1 MAEHAEIAA
10 ELGISSKQVASA
22 QRLFAEGAT
31 IPFVARYRKEATGGL
46 DELALAGIRDAVA
59 ARAKRRSRCARII
72 ERLQEER
79 QLTARLRHQLE
90 SAGSLAELEAI
101 YAPFK
106 RKRKT
111 RADIAIERGL
121 EPLAR
126 RLYDQQTKDLRPGR
140 FVAPARGVADAESAI
155 AGALDIVAA
164 WIAERPDTRRRLA
177 SLFASESKVVA
188 KVKRGKRETG
198 AQFRDYFDYQ
208 ESARKIPSH
217 RLLAVL
223 RGEANG
229 ILTLRIRPA
238 DDQAVTLIERQVLRS
253 RGEIASLMRRAIVDA
268 WKRLLA
274 PSLETA
280 QRARMRVKAEKDAIA
295 IFAKNLRQLLLAPP
309 AGERPVLAIDPGF
322 KSGCKV
328 AVLGAHGDV
337 LATTVLHLAGTHTD
351 KARQV
356 LARLRKT
363 HEVELVAVGSGTGGR
378 ECEAFVREALPEAR
392 VVRIDESGAS
402 IYSAS
407 AIAREEFPN
416 LDLTLRGAISIGR
429 RLQDPL
435 AELIKIDPR
444 SIGVGQYQHDVNQTD
459 LQRALDDTVISCVNH
474 VGVDLNRAGVPLLR
488 YVSGVGPTL
497 AAAIVEFRL
506 EHGPFRSRDDLRKVP
521 RLGAK
526 TFEQAAGFLRIP
538 QGTNAL
544 DATGVHPE
552 CYRPLQRLARDAGL
566 PLSDFAG
573 ICAAAQ
579 GTDLSG
585 YASGEISAGVL
596 RQAICELRSGS
607 RDPRG
612 DWQQIEFAAEIRSI
626 ADLTAGMRLPGTV
639 TNLTQFGAF
648 VDLGIGQDGLIHIS
662 EMANHFVRDPTEV
675 LQLQQAV
682 TVTVLNV
689 DNDRKRI
696 ALSLRS

>member
-1 MAEHAEIAA
+1 MGEHAEIAA
-10 ELGISSKQVASA
+10 ELGISSKQVACA
-22 QRLFAEGAT
+22 QKLFAEGAT

-46 DELALAGIRDAVA
+46 DEVALTSIRDAIA
-59 ARAKRRSRCARII
+59 ARAKRQARCARII
-72 ERLQEER
+72 ERLGEER
-79 QLTARLRHQLE
+79 QLTARLKQQLE
-90 SAGSLAELEAI
+90 TAGSLAELEAI

-106 RKRKT
+106 RRRKT
-111 RADIAIERGL
+111 RADLAIERGL

-126 RLYDQQTKDLRPGR
+126 RLYDQQTQDLRVGR
-140 FVAPARGVADAESAI
+140 FMDPARDVADAESAI

-164 WIAERPDTRRRLA
+164 WIAEHLEIRRRLA
-177 SLFASESKVVA
+177 SLFASEAMVVA
-188 KVKRGKRETG
+188 KVKRGKREAG

-223 RGEANG
+223 RGEVSG
-229 ILTLRIRPA
+229 ILALQIRPA
-238 DDQAVTLIERQVLRS
+238 DTPALTLIERQVLRS
-253 RGEIASLMRRAIVDA
+253 RGEIATLMRRAIADA

-274 PSLETA
+274 PALETA
-280 QRARMRVKAEKDAIA
+280 QRAKMRAKAEQDAIA
-295 IFAKNLRQLLLAPP
+295 VFAKNLRQLLLAPP

-328 AVLGAHGDV
+328 AALDRHGEI
-337 LATTVLHLAGTHTD
+337 LATAVLHLTGGRAD
-351 KARQV
+351 LARHE
-356 LARLRKT
+356 LARLCQT
-363 HEVELVAVGSGTGGR
+363 HAIELVAVGSGTGGR
-378 ECEAFVREALPEAR
+378 ECESCVREALPGAR

-407 AIAREEFPN
+407 AIAREEFPD

-459 LQRALDDTVISCVNH
+459 LQRALDDTVSSCVNH
-474 VGVDLNRAGVPLLR
+474 VGVDLNRAGVPLLQ
-488 YVSGVGPTL
+488 YVSGIGPTL
-497 AAAIVEFRL
+497 AAAIVEFRRV
-506 EHGPFRSRDDLRKVP
+506 HGPFRTRDDLRKVP

-538 QGTNAL
+538 QGVQPL

-552 CYRPLQRLARDAGL
+552 CYPPLQRLAGDAGL
-566 PLSDFAG
+566 ALSDFAG
-573 ICAAAQ
+573 ICAAAEA
-579 GTDLSG
+579 TDLAS
-585 YASGEISAGVL
+585 YASGDISVGLL
-596 RQAICELRSGS
+596 RQALCELRAGS

-626 ADLTAGMRLPGTV
+626 ADLAAGMRLPGTV

-648 VDLGIGQDGLIHIS
+648 VDLGVGQDGLIHIS
-662 EMANHFVRDPTEV
+662 EMANHFVRDPAEV
-675 LQLQQAV
+675 LHLQQAV

-689 DNDRKRI
+689 DQARKRI